1 MFESQSSVEP
11 PRPPDSPFQNDEEAV
26 FYEDNKQIAES
37 DDHFDILEKVDED
50 DVHGKSRRAKLVDH
64 HLVDQQNKV
73 TSS

>member
-1 MFESQSSVEP
+1 MKVSPQSSPLVLQIHL
-11 PRPPDSPFQNDEEAV
+11 FKMMKGAV

-37 DDHFDILEKVDED
+37 DDHFDVLEKVDED
-50 DVHGKSRRAKLVDH
+50 DVHGQSRRAKLVDH